1 MAYTLD
7 FVNKWLELFGD
18 QILKEKEFITELDAP
33 IGDSDHGMNMARGIE
48 NYRASIAKLAPK
60 DPAGAFKTLA
70 MMMLSK
76 VGGSS
81 GPLYGSAF
89 LAISMALKG
98 KNEFTDKDLAEAIAK
113 GFASIESRGKSHE
126 GEKTMDDVWG
136 PVSRDL
142 ANGTLTKE
150 KIDSYVKATGPIK
163 ATKGRASYLG
173 DRSIGHIDPGSYS
186 SGIFFKSMLEAK
198 DSSLTKEKTK

>member
-7 FVNKWLELFGD
+7 FVNKWLQLFGD
-18 QILKEKEFITELDAP
+18 QIIKEKEYITELDAP
-33 IGDSDHGMNMARGIE
+33 IGDSDHGMNMVRGIE
-48 NYRASIAKLAPK
+48 QYRLAIEKSAPK

-89 LAISMALKG
+89 LAISTALKD
-98 KNEFTDKDLAEAIAK
+98 KNEFTDADLAEAIKK
-113 GFASIESRGKSHE
+113 GCESIEYRGKSHE

-142 ANGTLTKE
+142 AAGTLTKE
-150 KIDSYVKATGPIK
+150 KIDGYVQATGPLI
-163 ATKGRASYLG
+163 ATKGRASYVG
-173 DRSIGHIDPGSYS
+173 ERAKGHIDPGSYS
-186 SGIFFKSMLEAK
+186 SGLFFKAMLEAK
-198 DSSLTKEKTK
+198 

>member
-1 MAYTLD
+1 MSYGID
-7 FVNKWLELFGD
+7 YVDRWLSLFGD
-18 QILKEKEFITELDAP
+18 DILAQKEFITELDAP

-48 NYRASIAKLAPK
+48 NYRLSIEKVAPK
-60 DPAGAFKTLA
+60 DPSGAFKALA

-89 LAISMALKG
+89 LAISNALKG
-98 KNEFTDKDLAEAIAK
+98 KDSFTDEDLAEAVKK
-113 GFASIESRGKSHE
+113 GCEAIEYRGKSKE

-142 ANGTLTKE
+142 ASRSLTE
-150 KIDSYVKATGPIK
+150 AKIESYVQATGPIK
-163 ATKGRASYLG
+163 ATKGRASYVG

-186 SGIFFKSMLEAK
+186 SGLFFKAMLKAK
-198 DSSLTKEKTK
+198 G